1 MKLFVDTSAWFALNS
16 STDQNHAAA
25 SDSHGS
31 ELGVPGKASDVT
43 ATRIIVMRET
53 PEGHMEFAPS
63 VLEAQPGETLR
74 IVLRNE
80 GQIDHEFLLATP
92 EEISEHAAMMRDFP
106 DMQHDE
112 PNAIRLQPGASG
124 DIIWKF
130 GNSARLEFA
139 CLIPGHYH
147 QRLSACP
154 GRNSHFGNNRG
165 GDQPAG

>member
-1 MKLFVDTSAWFALNS
+1 MQSKQWLFAFAL
-16 STDQNHAAA
+16 TLCGLPAMAHDQNHAAA

-43 ATRIIVMRET
+43 GTRTIVMRET
-53 PEGHMEFAPS
+53 SEGQMEFAPS
-63 VLEAQPGETLR
+63 VLEAKPGETLR
-74 IVLRNE
+74 IVLRNK

-106 DMQHDE
+106 DMQHEE

-130 GNSARLEFA
+130 GSSARLEFA
-139 CLIPGHYH
+139 CLIPGHYEAGMH
-147 QRLSACP
+147 
-154 GRNSHFGNNRG
+154 GRVALGN
-165 GDQPAG
+165 